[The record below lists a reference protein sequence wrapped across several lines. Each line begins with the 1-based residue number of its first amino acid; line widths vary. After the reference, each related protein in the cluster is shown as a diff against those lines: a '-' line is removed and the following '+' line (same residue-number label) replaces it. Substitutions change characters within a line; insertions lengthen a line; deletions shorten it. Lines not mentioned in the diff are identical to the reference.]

1 MKRIALFFLLFNAL
15 FYLYAQEK
23 AYVFKKGQLLDY
35 TLELQTK
42 IHFDL
47 EHSEKF
53 IPVQSQYRFRFFVLD
68 KGTEGEAVI
77 AATSHLE
84 NATVLESEQKG
95 GPQENG
101 IREWVKSLKKDD
113 SAAFILD
120 SYGNILKGRMLWP
133 DATCYHLPRILEGLA
148 IRKRDSNLNLG
159 GRYQIV
165 NQFVGFGKIGEKE
178 YSVYKTKNTFLDLKL
193 FVDDQNSLPF
203 QLEARYFYYTFR
215 SQFEE
220 KLTLTL
226 QKVTQG
232 LQVESLLD
240 DEAILAAIIQ
250 ASVLSKRFGLGG
262 KVIQKALASENSDLR
277 ILGSSY
283 LAQAGIPQGLD
294 LSQAGR
300 EKNESIQFNLAK
312 AEYRSGRDRSGL
324 EKSLKKGS
332 EELKERAERILSKG
346 TMVQENETELFPIL
360 DNAENIPTQYK
371 GKNIYDLARS
381 ALLKNKETLHF
392 GPRPFALESGSRSKR
407 IFHYNVYTPLDYDPE
422 ERYPIIIYLTG
433 GNGFADSFM
442 GVLRDL
448 VPSHYILVCPDSD
461 YRMWWEPDQF
471 LMFDDLLKRVIQD
484 YSVDQDRVYLQGF
497 SNGGIAT
504 YLFGYSHP
512 DRFAAVASL
521 MGYSMFPREEKEV
534 ETEMSLNMLNTPL
547 LIIHGD
553 RDRVISIEPD
563 RMLVGFLRANDI
575 PHRFIEV
582 SGGVHNISFENFHKD
597 IMNFFRKNKRNPAPS
612 KINLIVDNP
621 KYNRNFWIS
630 VDAKLDPQKRA
641 RLKAQRKGNILVLE
655 TKNVKTL
662 SLLLNDWLYKEGN
675 EYEVIVNDKSVF
687 RGKLQADVHALK
699 ESLENELDPAR
710 LYGIK
715 LTFDV
720 AEKE

>member
-1 MKRIALFFLLFNAL
+1 
-15 FYLYAQEK
+15 
-23 AYVFKKGQLLDY
+23 
-35 TLELQTK
+35 
-42 IHFDL
+42 
-47 EHSEKF
+47 
-53 IPVQSQYRFRFFVLD
+53 
-68 KGTEGEAVI
+68 
-77 AATSHLE
+77 
-84 NATVLESEQKG
+84 
-95 GPQENG
+95 
-101 IREWVKSLKKDD
+101 
-113 SAAFILD
+113 
-120 SYGNILKGRMLWP
+120 
-133 DATCYHLPRILEGLA
+133 
-148 IRKRDSNLNLG
+148 
-159 GRYQIV
+159 
-165 NQFVGFGKIGEKE
+165 
-178 YSVYKTKNTFLDLKL
+178 
-193 FVDDQNSLPF
+193 
-203 QLEARYFYYTFR
+203 
-215 SQFEE
+215 
-220 KLTLTL
+220 
-226 QKVTQG
+226 
-232 LQVESLLD
+232 
-240 DEAILAAIIQ
+240 
-250 ASVLSKRFGLGG
+250 
-262 KVIQKALASENSDLR
+262 
-277 ILGSSY
+277 
-283 LAQAGIPQGLD
+283 
-294 LSQAGR
+294 
-300 EKNESIQFNLAK
+300 
-312 AEYRSGRDRSGL
+312 
-324 EKSLKKGS
+324 
-332 EELKERAERILSKG
+332 
-346 TMVQENETELFPIL
+346 
-360 DNAENIPTQYK
+360 
-371 GKNIYDLARS
+371 
-381 ALLKNKETLHF
+381 
-392 GPRPFALESGSRSKR
+392 
-407 IFHYNVYTPLDYDPE
+407 
-422 ERYPIIIYLTG
+422 
-433 GNGFADSFM
+433 
-442 GVLRDL
+442 
-448 VPSHYILVCPDSD
+448 
-461 YRMWWEPDQF
+461 MWWEPDQF